1 VEGMTYPQQFWNML
15 HEANNERYAIGQKE
29 MTPEEYY
36 PIWKS
41 MVLIETGSN
50 DKNDMEILDE

>member
-1 VEGMTYPQQFWNML
+1 MTYPQQFWNML